1 MQGPDVVPPVSH
13 PRWRIVTACL
23 MFFLALL
30 SMLDGFRFEWTPW
43 FCFGLYCLLEPY
55 FLRRRGD
62 TVWATLKKPQGIAA
76 FALLAAA
83 IVGMGRN
90 IYMIFEKYR

>member
-1 MQGPDVVPPVSH
+1 
-13 PRWRIVTACL
+13 
-23 MFFLALL
+23 
-30 SMLDGFRFEWTPW
+30 
-43 FCFGLYCLLEPY
+43 
-55 FLRRRGD
+55 
-62 TVWATLKKPQGIAA
+62 VWATLKKPQGIAA